1 VFYEKFWVTGNTIT
15 VLKWNISFCRAGR
28 NYKFSS
34 DKLSFDRNKTEVSS
48 QENGYS
54 FEHNLISSGAYGRD
68 KEMSVNKF
76 MQLWEYGYFV
86 VQELDNVYTKTVGQP
101 WDLTRMGTATD
112 EKLDIA
118 IKATGID
125 VIDIT
130 KDQGIQRTQVL
141 SVTVLQEQ
149 KYLPRIFAVKIL
161 EYQISKMKEDMA
173 HPFSTRTEHTRGEIK
188 ILEDF
193 IKQFNSYIM
202 QVKTIKKIISK
213 K

>member
-1 VFYEKFWVTGNTIT
+1 
-15 VLKWNISFCRAGR
+15 
-28 NYKFSS
+28 
-34 DKLSFDRNKTEVSS
+34 
-48 QENGYS
+48 
-54 FEHNLISSGAYGRD
+54 
-68 KEMSVNKF
+68 

-112 EKLDIA
+112 ELKLDIA

-130 KDQGIQRTQVL
+130 EDYKVFNVPSIVSYR
-141 SVTVLQEQ
+141 SFKNR

-173 HPFSTRTEHTRGEIK
+173 HPFLYTHRTHTWR
-188 ILEDF
+188 
-193 IKQFNSYIM
+193 N
-202 QVKTIKKIISK
+202 
-213 K
+213 

>member
-1 VFYEKFWVTGNTIT
+1 
-15 VLKWNISFCRAGR
+15 LKWNISFCRAGR

-68 KEMSVNKF
+68 KEMSNKF

-112 EKLDIA
+112 ELKLDIA
-118 IKATGID
+118 IKPL
-125 VIDIT
+125 
-130 KDQGIQRTQVL
+130 VL
-141 SVTVLQEQ
+141 ML
-149 KYLPRIFAVKIL
+149 
-161 EYQISKMKEDMA
+161 
-173 HPFSTRTEHTRGEIK
+173 
-188 ILEDF
+188 
-193 IKQFNSYIM
+193 
-202 QVKTIKKIISK
+202 
-213 K
+213 

>member
-1 VFYEKFWVTGNTIT
+1 
-15 VLKWNISFCRAGR
+15 
-28 NYKFSS
+28 
-34 DKLSFDRNKTEVSS
+34 
-48 QENGYS
+48 
-54 FEHNLISSGAYGRD
+54 
-68 KEMSVNKF
+68 
-76 MQLWEYGYFV
+76 
-86 VQELDNVYTKTVGQP
+86 VGQP

-112 EKLDIA
+112 ELKLDIA

-130 KDQGIQRTQVL
+130 EDYKVFTQVL

-193 IKQFNSYIM
+193 IK
-202 QVKTIKKIISK
+202 TI
-213 K
+213 

>member
-15 VLKWNISFCRAGR
+15 VLKWNISFAEQEEITNSQVISCLLTET
-28 NYKFSS
+28 
-34 DKLSFDRNKTEVSS
+34 KLRYPHRRTA
-48 QENGYS
+48 S

-112 EKLDIA
+112 ELKLDIA

-130 KDQGIQRTQVL
+130 EDYKVFNVPSIVSYRSSRTV
-141 SVTVLQEQ
+141 S
-149 KYLPRIFAVKIL
+149 A
-161 EYQISKMKEDMA
+161 
-173 HPFSTRTEHTRGEIK
+173 
-188 ILEDF
+188 
-193 IKQFNSYIM
+193 
-202 QVKTIKKIISK
+202 
-213 K
+213 

>member
-48 QENGYS
+48 QY

-76 MQLWEYGYFV
+76 MQLWEYGYFGTRTR
-86 VQELDNVYTKTVGQP
+86 QRIHKTVGQP
-101 WDLTRMGTATD
+101 WDLTRMGTTD
-112 EKLDIA
+112 ELKLDIA

-130 KDQGIQRTQVL
+130 RRLQGIQRTQVL
-141 SVTVLQEQ
+141 SVTVL
-149 KYLPRIFAVKIL
+149 
-161 EYQISKMKEDMA
+161 S
-173 HPFSTRTEHTRGEIK
+173 RTEV
-188 ILEDF
+188 
-193 IKQFNSYIM
+193 SA
-202 QVKTIKKIISK
+202 
-213 K
+213 